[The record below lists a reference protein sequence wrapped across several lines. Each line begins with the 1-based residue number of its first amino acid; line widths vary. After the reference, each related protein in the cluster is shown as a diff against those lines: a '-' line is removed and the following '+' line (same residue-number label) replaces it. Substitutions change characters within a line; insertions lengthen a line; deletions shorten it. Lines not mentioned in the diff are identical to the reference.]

1 MWQQSVRPTEKNIER
16 IVDKYSNML
25 FKIALVILC
34 CNQDAEDAVR
44 LGNSQYEKIHKLYCS
59 INDDTKS
66 AIWVYEKNSSGNL
79 RSICIFARI
88 IDYR

>member
-34 CNQDAEDAVR
+34 CNQDAEDAVQDTIIKYMTK
-44 LGNSQYEKIHKLYCS
+44 SPVFQDSEHEKAWLIKVVTNRCKNMSSSS
-59 INDDTKS
+59 INCC
-66 AIWVYEKNSSGNL
+66 
-79 RSICIFARI
+79 R
-88 IDYR
+88 